1 VHHQKYRLIIPFVLP
16 SIALY
21 ATFVLYP
28 FAQAFYN
35 SLTQWRGVSANK
47 KFTGLDNYRWLLDDE
62 KFFLALKHNAQL
74 LMLLPLVTISLALL
88 FAALFTQGGQGVRGS
103 NFYRVVFF
111 FPQVMSVVIIG
122 ILWQYIY
129 TPNSGLLNGTL
140 RSIGLESLQRTWL
153 GDPAYALWSI
163 AVVVIWQAVGF
174 YMILFV
180 AGMQSIPTSFY
191 EAARLDGATR
201 WSSFRDITF
210 PLIWDNVR
218 IAVVYIAIVSLDLFT
233 IVQVM
238 TEGGPNHASDVV
250 ARYMYEVGF
259 TNSQFGRASAIGVV
273 LLLLTLVLSMIPL
286 RFTLPE
292 RLAF

>member
-16 SIALY
+16 SLVLY

-28 FAQAFYN
+28 YVQAFYN

-47 KFTGLDNYRWLLDDE
+47 KYTGLDNYRWLLDDD
-62 KFFLALKHNAQL
+62 KFFLALKHNVEML
-74 LMLLPLVTISLALL
+74 VLLPIVTLSLALL
-88 FAALFTQGGQGVRGS
+88 FATLFTQGGQGVRGS
-103 NFYRVVFF
+103 DFYRVVFF

-140 RSIGLESLQRTWL
+140 RAVGLDSLTRTWL
-153 GDPAYALWSI
+153 GDPRYSLWAV
-163 AVVVIWQAVGF
+163 AVVVVWQAVGF
-174 YMILFV
+174 YMVLFV
-180 AGMQSIPTSFY
+180 AGMQSIPVSFY
-191 EAARLDGATR
+191 EAARLDGASR
-201 WSSFRDITF
+201 WTSFRDITF
-210 PLIWDNVR
+210 PLIWDNLR
-218 IAVVYIAIVSLDLFT
+218 IAFVYIAIAAFDLFT

-238 TEGGPNHASDVV
+238 TEGGPNHSSDVL

-273 LLLLTLVLSMIPL
+273 LLLVTLAFSAVTFA
-286 RFTLPE
+286 FTRRE
-292 RLAF
+292 RLEF